1 MSKQIA
7 ARIEK
12 IQNTF
17 GKMSIRDQIRQ
28 VEGGPDT
35 PIHKAAYEGEIDTL
49 KVRVT
54 VKCLYFQI
62 YSKI

>member
-35 PIHKAAYEGEIDTL
+35 PIHKAAYEGQAHTL
-49 KVRVT
+49 KV
-54 VKCLYFQI
+54 I
-62 YSKI
+62 SKDRFFLRGQPGV